1 MKITEVHGDL
11 LDQDVD
17 VLVNAWNRNII
28 PWWLLIPQGVAGAIK
43 RRAGT
48 GPFRELGRRGTLP
61 LGHAVLTGAGRLPHR
76 GIIHVAAINLLWR
89 ASDAS
94 IQSSVRN
101 AVAIAREHAFR
112 SIAFPVLGAG
122 VGGFSVEAAL
132 SLMRATLDGCDYDGE
147 VVIVRYEPAASPP

>member
-1 MKITEVHGDL
+1 MKITVVHGDL

-17 VLVNAWNRNII
+17 VLVNAWNRNVI

-48 GPFRELGRRGTLP
+48 KPFRVLALGQ
-61 LGHAVLTGAGRLPHR
+61 AVLTGPGRLPHR

-94 IQSSVRN
+94 IQDSVRN
-101 AVAIAREHAFR
+101 AVAIAVEHGFG

-132 SLMRATLDGCDYDGE
+132 SLMREALEGCDYDGE
-147 VVIVRYEPAASPP
+147 VVIVRYEA

>member
-1 MKITEVHGDL
+1 MKITVVHVDL

-17 VLVNAWNRNII
+17 VLVNAWNRNVI

-48 GPFRELGRRGTLP
+48 KPFRELARNGVLA
-61 LGHAVLTGAGRLPHR
+61 LGQAVLTGPGRLPHR

-94 IQSSVRN
+94 IQDSVRN
-101 AVAIAREHAFR
+101 AVAIAREHGFR
-112 SIAFPVLGAG
+112 SLAFPLLGAG
-122 VGGFSVEAAL
+122 VGGFSVDAAS
-132 SLMRATLDGCDYDGE
+132 SLMRAALEGCDYDGE
-147 VVIVRYEPAASPP
+147 VVIVRYEA